1 MGNSSSLTIS
11 RLFNHCSLQ
20 PGLTLIL
27 TLCPR
32 RAVMRAWEVLW
43 WARGSVQTVLICRI
57 YSRCNSKALTLTQM
71 KEKRS
76 YLRLAIKTRL
86 TLLGMERN
94 WSPQPKPR
102 PRKQRLTN
110 RCRTTT
116 TNAMMK
122 CLPNSMNATLA
133 MTTPSGTYL
142 ALNSLPKLS
151 TPIPISATRLTA
163 PLKTLSCTFQCKT
176 VAAGSYL
183 VMQVT
188 DNRTQLEA
196 KIT

>member
-11 RLFNHCSLQ
+11 RLFNHCSHQ

-43 WARGSVQTVLICRI
+43 WARGSVQTVQICRI
-57 YSRCNSKALTLTQM
+57 CSRCNSKALTLTQM
-71 KEKRS
+71 KLVRVMERKRRS
-76 YLRLAIKTRL
+76 YLKLAIKTRL
-86 TLLGMERN
+86 TLLEMERN
-94 WSPQPKPR
+94 WNPQPKPR

-122 CLPNSMNATLA
+122 CLPNSMSATLA
-133 MTTPSGTYL
+133 MTTPSGTCL
-142 ALNSLPKLS
+142 ELNSLPKLS
-151 TPIPISATRLTA
+151 TPIPISATKLTA

-176 VAAGSYL
+176 AAAG
-183 VMQVT
+183 
-188 DNRTQLEA
+188 
-196 KIT
+196 